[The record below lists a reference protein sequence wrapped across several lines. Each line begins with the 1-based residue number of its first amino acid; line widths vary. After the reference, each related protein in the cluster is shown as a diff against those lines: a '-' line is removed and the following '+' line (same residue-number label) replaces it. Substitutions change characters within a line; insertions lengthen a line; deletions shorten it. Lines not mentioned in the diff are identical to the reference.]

1 MQQTDERLTTNILQV
16 NGSNVMHLIHK
27 MLVLVVCHCHT
38 FEQWNK
44 IWNFFI
50 EKDIGNP
57 HIQRLWTLHL
67 IEANYNL
74 LLKWF
79 GPQGML
85 KHAKRNH
92 QLTNN
97 QGGSWKGHSA
107 IDMACKKVCTFE
119 LI

>member
-1 MQQTDERLTTNILQV
+1 
-16 NGSNVMHLIHK
+16 MHLIHK
-27 MLVLVVCHCHT
+27 MLVLAVRHCHT
-38 FEQWNK
+38 FERWTK

-50 EKDIGNP
+50 EKDIGHP
-57 HIQRLWTLHL
+57 HIQRLRMLHL

-79 GPQGML
+79 GPQDVL
-85 KHAKRNH
+85 KRAKRNH

-97 QGGSWKGHSA
+97 QGGSRKGQST